1 MSELEN
7 KTTEINETELN
18 AEDMEEV
25 SGGAF
30 RVPPAKE
37 GFMIYQVQYGENL
50 TRIAQKFNT
59 TVNKILKDNPRIKD
73 KNLIRTGSYLYI
85 RM

>member
-50 TRIAQKFNT
+50 TRIAQKF
-59 TVNKILKDNPRIKD
+59 LKDNPRIKD